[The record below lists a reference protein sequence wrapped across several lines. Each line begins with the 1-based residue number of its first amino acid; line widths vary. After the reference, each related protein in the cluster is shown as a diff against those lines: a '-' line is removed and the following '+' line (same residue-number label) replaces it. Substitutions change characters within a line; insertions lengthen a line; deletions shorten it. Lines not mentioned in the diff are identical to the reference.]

1 MDKGRLK
8 DKKVLFVCSAGG
20 HLAQILE
27 LKPVF
32 KLCKYLIVTEDI
44 ESNQPLK
51 EKFNIEL
58 IRAAGEGYNF
68 EFWKNFFL
76 NIFSALKIILRFN
89 PDVIITTGSHTAI
102 PFCYIGKIL
111 RKRIVYILTYARINS
126 KARAAN
132 IIYPIANEFIVQWEN
147 AQKLYPKSKYLEG
160 GLY

>member
-1 MDKGRLK
+1 MDEEGLK
-8 DKKVLFVCSAGG
+8 DKKVLLVCSAGG

-27 LKPVF
+27 LEPVF
-32 KLCKYLIVTEDI
+32 KLCKYLIVTENI

-51 EKFNIEL
+51 EKYNIKL
-58 IRAAGEGYNF
+58 ILAAGEGRNF

-89 PDVIITTGSHTAI
+89 PDIIITTGSHTAI

-111 RKRIVYILTYARINS
+111 RKKIVYILTYARINS

-132 IIYPIANEFIVQWEN
+132 IIYPIANEFIVQWES
-147 AQKLYPKSKYLEG
+147 AQKLYPKSKYLGG

>member
-1 MDKGRLK
+1 MDEEGLK

-27 LKPVF
+27 LEPVF
-32 KLCKYLIVTEDI
+32 KLCKYLIVTENI
-44 ESNQPLK
+44 ESTQPLK
-51 EKFNIEL
+51 EKYNIKL
-58 IRAAGEGYNF
+58 IRAAGEGRNF

-89 PDVIITTGSHTAI
+89 PDIIITTGSHTAI

-111 RKRIVYILTYARINS
+111 RKKIVYILTYARINS

-132 IIYPIANEFIVQWEN
+132 IIYPIANEFMVQWEN
-147 AQKLYPKSKYLEG
+147 AQKLYPKSKYLGG